1 MTKAPMFSR
10 MFPRILMLAAM
21 LAVATPARAI
31 PDSFADL
38 AAAQAPAVVN
48 ISTTQVVRGRP
59 GLPPGF
65 GFPEGS
71 PFDQFFH
78 DFFKNMPIPPQ
89 ERHALGTG
97 FIISS
102 DGYIV
107 TNNHVIEGADEI
119 VVKLKSGKEYKAR
132 LIGTDDKL
140 DVALLKIKARGL
152 QTVRLGDSDRARVGD
167 WVVAIGNPFGLEQ
180 TVTAG
185 IISAK
190 GRVIGA
196 GPYDNFIQTDAAIN
210 PGNSGGPL
218 FNVRGEVVG
227 INTAIYSRS
236 GGNLGIGFAIPINLA
251 RPVIEELRRTGHVTR
266 ARLGVYI
273 AEVDKATQQALKL
286 KNRNGALVRQVING
300 SAADKAGIKPGDVI
314 VAVDGR
320 PIKHMHDLPIRIAQ
334 HKPGDKVSIGL
345 IRDGRPMTLV
355 VTVEKMAETA
365 AAGGKRE
372 RQQPK
377 LGLMLRDLDKD
388 TAGKLHARVKQGV
401 VVEQVQPGSPAAFAG
416 IEPGDVIYQVNR
428 KPVANL
434 RQFSRMA
441 RRFKP
446 GDVVQLLLDR
456 HGNIMFFVIRL
467 PREPRR

>member
-1 MTKAPMFSR
+1 MTMAR
-10 MFPRILMLAAM
+10 LFPQALMLAAM

-38 AAAQAPAVVN
+38 AASQAPAVVN
-48 ISTTQVVRGRP
+48 ISTTKLVRGRP

-65 GFPEGS
+65 GFPPGS
-71 PFDQFFH
+71 PFEQFFH
-78 DFFKNMPIPPQ
+78 DFFKNMPMPQQ

-97 FIISS
+97 FILSP
-102 DGYIV
+102 DGFIV

-140 DVALLKIKARGL
+140 DVALLKIKAKGL

-218 FNVRGEVVG
+218 FNTKGEVVG

-251 RPVIEELRRTGHVTR
+251 KPVIEELRRTGHVTR

-286 KNRNGALVRQVING
+286 KNRKGALVRQVING

-320 PIKHMHDLPIRIAQ
+320 PIEHMHDLPIRIAR
-334 HKPGDKVSIGL
+334 HKPGDRVSIGL

-355 VTVEKMAETA
+355 ATVERMAETA
-365 AAGGKRE
+365 GAAGQGN
-372 RQQPK
+372 RQQPR
-377 LGLMLRDLDKD
+377 LGLMLRDLDAE
-388 TAGKLHARVKQGV
+388 TAAKLRARVKRGV
-401 VVEQVQPGSPAAFAG
+401 VVEQVQPGSPAAAAG
-416 IEPGDVIYQVNR
+416 IQPGDVIYQINR
-428 KPVANL
+428 KPVVNL
-434 RQFSRMA
+434 RQFSQMA

-456 HGNIMFFVIRL
+456 HGDIMFFVVRL
-467 PREPRR
+467 PRAPRH

>member
-1 MTKAPMFSR
+1 MKMSR
-10 MFPRILMLAAM
+10 LFPRMLMLA
-21 LAVATPARAI
+21 LATVALAARAQAL

-97 FIISS
+97 FVISS

-119 VVKLKSGKEYKAR
+119 VVKLKNGKEYKAR
-132 LIGTDDKL
+132 LVGTDDKL
-140 DVALLKIKARGL
+140 DVALLKIKAHGL
-152 QTVRLGDSDRARVGD
+152 QTVRLGNSDAARVGD

-218 FNVRGEVVG
+218 FNIKGEVVG

-251 RPVIEELRRTGHVTR
+251 KPVIEELRRTGHVTR

-286 KNRNGALVRQVING
+286 KSRNGALVRQVING

-334 HKPGDKVSIGL
+334 HKPGDRVSIGL
-345 IRDGRPMTLV
+345 IRDGKPLTLV
-355 VTVEKMAETA
+355 VKVEKMAESA
-365 AAGGKRE
+365 AASGQSEK
-372 RQQPK
+372 QQPK
-377 LGLMLRDLDKD
+377 LGLMLRDLDKE
-388 TAGKLHARVKQGV
+388 TAEKLHARVRQGV

-416 IEPGDVIYQVNR
+416 IQPGDVIYQLNR

-434 RQFSRMA
+434 QQFSKMA

-456 HGNIMFFVIRL
+456 HGSTMFFVIRL